1 MLQNN
6 LKGIQM
12 KIILLTTILTLILS
26 GCERTSEQKIPNV
39 PITTDLPS
47 AFFTKDRP
55 ANVQD
60 LVAVKKTAKKGDD
73 VTFLARIGGR
83 KNASFVPEIS
93 IMYVADPALLSC
105 EVMSED
111 DHCSTPEDYCC
122 EDSEMLKMGLGV
134 VRFLNAH
141 GDIYPFSIDGSNG
154 LEILKYVVVEGKVN
168 DTNED
173 GNFVVDASQIW
184 VGGKPH
190 FGDLR
195 AGSGE

>member
-1 MLQNN
+1 
-6 LKGIQM
+6 M
-12 KIILLTTILTLILS
+12 KIILLTTIIALALS
-26 GCERTSEQKIPNV
+26 GCEGPAEQKIQNV

-55 ANVQD
+55 ANVPD
-60 LVAVKKTAKKGDD
+60 LVTVKKTAKKGDE

-83 KNASFVPEIS
+83 KNASFLPEIA

-111 DHCSTPEDYCC
+111 EYCSTPEDYCC
-122 EDSEMLKMGLGV
+122 EDSEMLKMGLGAI
-134 VRFLNAH
+134 RFLDANEN
-141 GDIYPFSIDGSNG
+141 IYPFSVEGSNG

-168 DTNED
+168 DMNED
-173 GNFVVDASQIW
+173 GNFVVDATQIW